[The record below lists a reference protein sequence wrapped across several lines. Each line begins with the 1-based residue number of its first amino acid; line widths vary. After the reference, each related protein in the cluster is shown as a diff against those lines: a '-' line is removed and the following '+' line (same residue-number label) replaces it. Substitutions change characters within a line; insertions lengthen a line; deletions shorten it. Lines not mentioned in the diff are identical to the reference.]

1 MSLPSVAADEA
12 RRLIDQGA
20 LLVDVREPDE
30 NARERIEG
38 ARLMP
43 LSRLG
48 QTRIDAGGRT
58 ILFHCK
64 SGMRTQGAAGRLAAA
79 AGEGCDAYIVEGGL
93 DALRK
98 AGAPV
103 TRDPRQPIEMQR
115 QVQIGAGALVLSGTL
130 LGLFVAPG
138 FFAVP
143 AFVGAGLIFA
153 GATGFCGM
161 AKLLVYAPWN
171 APLRSAGRRTA

>member
-1 MSLPSVAADEA
+1 MSMPIINAVEA
-12 RRLIDQGA
+12 RRLIESGA
-20 LLVDVREPDE
+20 LLVDVRESDE
-30 NARERIEG
+30 QARERIEG
-38 ARLMP
+38 AQLAP
-43 LSRLG
+43 LSRLE
-48 QTRIDAGGRT
+48 QTKIEAGGRAV
-58 ILFHCK
+58 LFHCK

-79 AGEGCDAYIVEGGL
+79 AGEGCEAYIVEGGL

-103 TRDPRQPIEMQR
+103 LRDLRQPIEMQR
-115 QVQIGAGALVLSGTL
+115 QVQIGAGALVLTGTL

-161 AKLLVYAPWN
+161 ARLLAYAPWN
-171 APLRSAGRRTA
+171 AALRTPARPTA